1 MNELSVRV
9 ETAGSELASPYGA
22 SSIIG
27 GKYFLTSVLGVGGM
41 GTVWVA
47 RHRELGSEVALKL
60 IRRDFAKSP
69 AALDRLLREA
79 RTAAGFHHPN
89 IVRVFDFGRTACGDP
104 YIVMERL
111 DGMTLAAFL
120 RARGRLSAVQAVRVL
135 LPVLSAIVAAHLKGV
150 IHRDIKPEN
159 VFLSEQDG
167 GLTPKLLDFGIAR
180 LLTEGTR
187 RITADGAILG
197 SPDYLS
203 PEQAQG
209 SADVDERSDTWAACV
224 TLYELITGELPFNGR
239 NYNGV
244 MRSIVQDS
252 PRPTTDFAAG
262 DARLWEIIRRGLQ
275 KEPDDR
281 FQSAL
286 QLAREL
292 ASWALESGVEV
303 DVSGKSISSVWLESA
318 WRGSGNRGRGTPPEG
333 SSLSLPPSS
342 PQRGPHPLAVTLRTE
357 DQASNAITLIR
368 AARAGRPRTGIA
380 PRLES
385 LAALGLGL
393 LLALGGA
400 TLLRAI
406 RERSAITTASPE
418 VSEVLSPPV
427 PGSGRPEPLAGAAS
441 GRSSGARVTGCAR
454 CEDEPARAP

>member
-1 MNELSVRV
+1 
-9 ETAGSELASPYGA
+9 
-22 SSIIG
+22 
-27 GKYFLTSVLGVGGM
+27 
-41 GTVWVA
+41 
-47 RHRELGSEVALKL
+47 
-60 IRRDFAKSP
+60 
-69 AALDRLLREA
+69 
-79 RTAAGFHHPN
+79 
-89 IVRVFDFGRTACGDP
+89 
-104 YIVMERL
+104 MERL

-281 FQSAL
+281 FQS
-286 QLAREL
+286 
-292 ASWALESGVEV
+292 
-303 DVSGKSISSVWLESA
+303 SVWLESA

-385 LAALGLGL
+385 LAAFGLGL